1 MLYFLDDII
10 QEIIVWQSH
19 NLFFFPSEEISD
31 HETLS
36 QIVMH
41 LYFKA
46 SSHGCSLLA
55 NVVSSPKQPER
66 EHLMKEKG
74 RKMC

>member
-10 QEIIVWQSH
+10 QEIIVRQSH
-19 NLFFFPSEEISD
+19 NLFSSEEISD

-36 QIVMH
+36 QIAVH

-46 SSHGCSLLA
+46 ASRGCSILA
-55 NVVSSPKQPER
+55 NIPKQTGKRSLAEG
-66 EHLMKEKG
+66 KENENSL
-74 RKMC
+74 